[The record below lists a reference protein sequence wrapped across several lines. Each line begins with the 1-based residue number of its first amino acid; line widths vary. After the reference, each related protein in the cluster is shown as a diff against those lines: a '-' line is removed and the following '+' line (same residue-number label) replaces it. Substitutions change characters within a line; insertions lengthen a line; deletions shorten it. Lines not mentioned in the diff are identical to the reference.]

1 MKKFAIITDFDGT
14 ITTRDIG
21 NALCFHFGT
30 MKPTSS
36 LVKDYDTK
44 EDPSIWFNKFFGP
57 IKANQ
62 QEFESIILSYAIVK
76 KGFEEVAKFA
86 QEHKIPFEIVSGGLD
101 IYIKP
106 ILKKYNLPPLPMYC
120 VRGNLTPKG
129 IKVDFPDYPTTPLD
143 DFKAQRVKYYKNKGY
158 TTIFLGDGLVDLEA
172 AKEADILFATDY
184 LAELCDRHKIPF
196 QEFKDFTKLLKMLKE
211 NYVSLPA

>member
-30 MKPTSS
+30 MKKDSP

-76 KGFEEVAKFA
+76 KGFEELAKFA
-86 QEHKIPFEIVSGGLD
+86 QANKIPFEIVSGGLD

-106 ILKKYNLPPLPMYC
+106 ILKKHNLSEMPIYC

-184 LAELCDRHKIPF
+184 LAELCDKNNIPYK
-196 QEFKDFTKLLKMLKE
+196 EFKDFTKVLKIVKE

>member
-30 MKPTSS
+30 MKPDAST
-36 LVKDYDTK
+36 VKDYDTK

-57 IKANQ
+57 IKASKE
-62 QEFESIILSYAIVK
+62 EFESIILSYAIVK
-76 KGFEEVAKFA
+76 KGFEELAKFA
-86 QEHKIPFEIVSGGLD
+86 QAHKIPFEIVSGGLD

-106 ILKKYNLPPLPMYC
+106 ILKKHNLPPLPIYC

-129 IKVDFPDYPTTPLD
+129 ISVDFPDYPKTPLD

-158 TTIFLGDGLVDLEA
+158 TTVFLGDGLVDLEA
-172 AKEADILFATDY
+172 AKQADVLFATGY
-184 LAELCDRHKIPF
+184 LAELCDRYKIPYK
-196 QEFKDFTKLLKMLKE
+196 EFKDFTKLVKLLKE
-211 NYVSLPA
+211 NYVSLSA

>member
-21 NALCFHFGT
+21 NALCFNYGT
-30 MKPTSS
+30 MKPDAST
-36 LVKDYDTK
+36 VKDYDTK

-57 IKANQ
+57 IKATKE
-62 QEFESIILSYAIVK
+62 EFESIILSYAIVK
-76 KGFEEVAKFA
+76 KGFEELAKFA
-86 QEHKIPFEIVSGGLD
+86 QTHKIPFEIVSGGLD

-106 ILKKYNLPPLPMYC
+106 ILKKHNLPPLPIYC

-158 TTIFLGDGLVDLEA
+158 TTVFLGDGLVDLEA
-172 AKEADILFATDY
+172 AREADILFATDY
-184 LAELCDRHKIPF
+184 LAELCDKNNIPYK
-196 QEFKDFTKLLKMLKE
+196 EFKDFTKLLKMLKE
-211 NYVSLPA
+211 NYVSIPA

>member
-21 NALCFHFGT
+21 NALCFHYGT
-30 MKPTSS
+30 MKPDAST
-36 LVKDYDTK
+36 VKDYDTK

-57 IKANQ
+57 IKATKE
-62 QEFESIILSYAIVK
+62 EFESIILSYAIVK
-76 KGFEEVAKFA
+76 KGFEELAKFA
-86 QEHKIPFEIVSGGLD
+86 QTHKIPFEIVSGGLD

-106 ILKKYNLPPLPMYC
+106 ILKKHNLPPLPIYC

-158 TTIFLGDGLVDLEA
+158 TTVFLGDGLVDLEA
-172 AKEADILFATDY
+172 AREADILFATDY
-184 LAELCDRHKIPF
+184 LAELCDKNNIPYK
-196 QEFKDFTKLLKMLKE
+196 EFKDFTKLLKMLKD
-211 NYVSLPA
+211 NYVSIPA

>member
-30 MKPTSS
+30 MKKDSS

-57 IKANQ
+57 IKATKE
-62 QEFESIILSYAIVK
+62 EFESIILSYAIVK
-76 KGFEEVAKFA
+76 KGFEELAKFA
-86 QEHKIPFEIVSGGLD
+86 QTHKIPFEIVSGGLD

-106 ILKKYNLPPLPMYC
+106 ILKKHNLPPLPIYC

-129 IKVDFPDYPTTPLD
+129 ISVDFPDYPTTPLD

-184 LAELCDRHKIPF
+184 LAELCDKNKIPYR
-196 QEFKDFTKLLKMLKE
+196 EFKDFTKLLKLVKE
-211 NYVSLPA
+211 NYVPVSA

>member
-30 MKPTSS
+30 MKPDAST
-36 LVKDYDTK
+36 VKDYDTK

-57 IKANQ
+57 IKATKE
-62 QEFESIILSYAIVK
+62 EFESIILSYAIVK
-76 KGFEEVAKFA
+76 KGFEDLAKFA
-86 QEHKIPFEIVSGGLD
+86 QTHKIPFEIVSGGLD

-106 ILKKYNLPPLPMYC
+106 ILKKHNLPPLPMYC
-120 VRGNLTPKG
+120 VRGVLTPKG

-184 LAELCDRHKIPF
+184 LAELCDKNKIPYK
-196 QEFKDFTKLLKMLKE
+196 EFKDFTKVLKILKE
-211 NYVSLPA
+211 NYVSISA

>member
-30 MKPTSS
+30 MKKNSS

-57 IKANQ
+57 IKATKE
-62 QEFESIILSYAIVK
+62 EFESIILSYAIVK
-76 KGFEEVAKFA
+76 KGFEELAKFA
-86 QEHKIPFEIVSGGLD
+86 QTHKIPFEIVSGGLD

-106 ILKKYNLPPLPMYC
+106 ILKKHNLPPLPIYC

-129 IKVDFPDYPTTPLD
+129 ISVDFPDYPTTPLD

-184 LAELCDRHKIPF
+184 LAELCDKNKIPYR
-196 QEFKDFTKLLKMLKE
+196 EFKDFTKLLKLVKE
-211 NYVSLPA
+211 NYVPVSA

>member
-30 MKPTSS
+30 MKPDAST
-36 LVKDYDTK
+36 VKDYDTK

-57 IKANQ
+57 IKASKE
-62 QEFESIILSYAIVK
+62 EFESIILSYAIVK
-76 KGFEEVAKFA
+76 KGFEELAKFA
-86 QEHKIPFEIVSGGLD
+86 QAHKIPFEIVSGGLD

-106 ILKKYNLPPLPMYC
+106 ILKKHNLPPLPIYC

-129 IKVDFPDYPTTPLD
+129 ISVDFPDYPKTPLD

-158 TTIFLGDGLVDLEA
+158 TTVFLGDGLVDLEA
-172 AKEADILFATDY
+172 AKQADILFATDY
-184 LAELCDRHKIPF
+184 LAELCERNKIPYKK
-196 QEFKDFTKLLKMLKE
+196 FKDFTKLLKLLKE
-211 NYVSLPA
+211 SYVPLSV

>member
-21 NALCFHFGT
+21 NALCFHYGT
-30 MKPTSS
+30 MKPDAST
-36 LVKDYDTK
+36 VKDYDTK

-57 IKANQ
+57 IKATKE
-62 QEFESIILSYAIVK
+62 EFESIILSYAIVK
-76 KGFEEVAKFA
+76 KGFEELAKFA
-86 QEHKIPFEIVSGGLD
+86 QTHKIPFEIVSGGLD

-106 ILKKYNLPPLPMYC
+106 ILKKHNLPPLPIYC

-129 IKVDFPDYPTTPLD
+129 ISVSFPDYPQTPLD

-158 TTIFLGDGLVDLEA
+158 TTVFLGDGLVDLEA
-172 AKEADILFATDY
+172 AREADILFATDY
-184 LAELCDRHKIPF
+184 LAELCDKNNIPYK
-196 QEFKDFTKLLKMLKE
+196 EFKDFTKLLKMLKD
-211 NYVSLPA
+211 NYVSIPA

>member
-30 MKPTSS
+30 MKKDSS

-57 IKANQ
+57 IKATKE
-62 QEFESIILSYAIVK
+62 EFESIILSYAIVK
-76 KGFEEVAKFA
+76 KGFEELAKFA
-86 QEHKIPFEIVSGGLD
+86 QTHKIPFEIVSGGLD

-106 ILKKYNLPPLPMYC
+106 ILKKYNLLPLPMYC

-184 LAELCDRHKIPF
+184 LAELCDKNKIPYR
-196 QEFKDFTKLLKMLKE
+196 EFKDFTKLLKLVKE
-211 NYVSLPA
+211 NYVPVSA